1 MATRRLFD
9 GAQIELEILPIVGTS
24 SVSSIFWLNVGGIW
38 KQAVTWIKVAG
49 VWKTTTPYIKVAG
62 VWK

>member
-1 MATRRLFD
+1 MLLTLLQSS
-9 GAQIELEILPIVGTS
+9 GAPPSPNTIA
-24 SVSSIFWLNVGGIW
+24 WLKVAGIW

-49 VWKTTTPYIKVAG
+49 VWKTSTPYIKVSG